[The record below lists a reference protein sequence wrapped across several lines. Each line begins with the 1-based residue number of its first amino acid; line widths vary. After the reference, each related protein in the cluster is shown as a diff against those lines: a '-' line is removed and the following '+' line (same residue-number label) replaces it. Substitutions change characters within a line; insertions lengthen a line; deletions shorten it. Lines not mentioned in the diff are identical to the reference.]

1 MWESR
6 FGDFQGLWET
16 LENLLLVFLGVCP
29 GQQDSAGK
37 STSEQSPK
45 GNRTMR
51 RILDQA
57 LAAVKKKGSF
67 FQSLYRRLLPRLG
80 SKRPSGLSPIDSAV
94 CCGRFCTNTS
104 VTSRKA
110 PVSAIHKR

>member
-57 LAAVKKKGSF
+57 ALAA
-67 FQSLYRRLLPRLG
+67 
-80 SKRPSGLSPIDSAV
+80 
-94 CCGRFCTNTS
+94 
-104 VTSRKA
+104 
-110 PVSAIHKR
+110 